1 MRVTS
6 LVMVLGMLGMQSS
19 ALAESKRYDLEACA
33 TEIALAFQP
42 LLRQRRVILVE
53 PPRAAMELIASSARC
68 PFAPATRAEASR
80 LASLGSGM
88 LSPMAEATEPS
99 QPWLQLSYGYGLP
112 RASGPS
118 REVLLDAI
126 DTMTAYSSKAIPLA
140 QALFVMANFEY
151 RGPESLDGVPII
163 GDVML
168 GALSPGCGYGRW
180 FECDEPRMQ
189 WRSEDAARV
198 RRWYSS
204 RLP

>member
-1 MRVTS
+1 MRALS
-6 LVMVLGMLGMQSS
+6 FVLALLGVQSA

-33 TEIALAFQP
+33 EEIAHAFQP
-42 LLRQRRVILVE
+42 LLRQRRVTLVE

-80 LASLGSGM
+80 LAPLGSDM
-88 LSPMAEATEPS
+88 LSSMAEAREPS
-99 QPWLQLSYGYGLP
+99 QPWLRLSYGYGLP
-112 RASGPS
+112 RATGPS

-126 DTMTAYSSKAIPLA
+126 DTMTAYSGKAIPLA

-151 RGPESLDGVPII
+151 RGPESLDGVPIV

-180 FECDEPRMQ
+180 FECDAPRMR
-189 WRSEDAARV
+189 WRPSDTARV
-198 RRWYSS
+198 RRWYLS
-204 RLP
+204 RHP